1 MEILRQWLLGVVG
14 CAFLVSFACQ
24 AAPVGAVREILRFAG
39 GLTLILCMLR
49 PLGGV
54 ELDASAFDLS
64 AWSDERST
72 LEEEYGVALSGE
84 LGAVIAERT
93 GAYIEDKADALG
105 FAVTAQVE
113 VRERGGTI
121 LPYAAVLHGERSEA
135 LAALMEA
142 ELGIPCERQEWR
154 AAE

>member
-1 MEILRQWLLGVVG
+1 MELLRQWLLGVVG
-14 CAFLVSFACQ
+14 CAFLVSLVCQ
-24 AAPVGAVREILRFAG
+24 TAPAGAVREILRFAG

-54 ELDASAFDLS
+54 ELDASALDLS
-64 AWSDERST
+64 AWAGERAA
-72 LEEEYGVALSGE
+72 LEEEYGAALSDE

-105 FAVTAQVE
+105 LTLTARVE
-113 VRERGGTI
+113 VRESGGAM
-121 LPYAAVLHGERSEA
+121 LPYAAVLYGERSET
-135 LAALMEA
+135 LAALLET
-142 ELGIPCERQEWR
+142 ELGIPRERQEWR